1 MAQQQTKSF
10 AQKILAARMKMG
22 FAIIR
27 DSENPHRKS
36 RYASLAALLETID
49 APLHAEGLV
58 ILQWVDGELLHTQLT
73 DVETGEVRLFTYPIS
88 CPNWNDPQQV
98 GISVTYARR
107 YSLRTFFC
115 LADADDD
122 GNTVAEA
129 AKSAPVKPLEKP
141 KAPPADAV
149 RAGDLLKGWG
159 VTKEELAE
167 FKTMTDGKWVGTT
180 LRANEAGVTNFD
192 ELVLFVAGENAQS

>member
-1 MAQQQTKSF
+1 MAQQTKTF

-22 FAIIR
+22 FAIKR
-27 DSENPHRKS
+27 DSENTHRKS
-36 RYASLAALLETID
+36 RYASLASLLEAID
-49 APLHAEGLV
+49 GPLHDEGFV

-73 DVETGEVRLFTYPIS
+73 DAETGEVRIFTYPIS

-98 GISVTYARR
+98 GIAVTYARR

-129 AKSAPVKPLEKP
+129 AKSAPKPEPKKQPSEDDKKAADLIKSWGMTKENLEE
-141 KAPPADAV
+141 
-149 RAGDLLKGWG
+149 LKG
-159 VTKEELAE
+159 
-167 FKTMTDGKWVGTT
+167 MTEGKWVAVVI
-180 LRANEAGVTNFD
+180 RAADAGVSSFD
-192 ELVLFVAGENAQS
+192 ELVLFIAGENAQS